1 MHYIYLT
8 DFAYTYCDFN
18 VQYKTRF
25 LVARC
30 QGSVS
35 PAKLE
40 VFIADG
46 HSRSTMSKLQEWSFK
61 GLKDVFVANEGSSK
75 EAKKLITLQAQEG
88 EGLKFYSKSE
98 VEHNTWYIYCYV
110 LANIP
115 TYPIPDVSHHQIP
128 LDSFKQ
134 EVEPKRF
141 NAGKHNI
148 LHRLYHNILSM
159 DLTYM

>member
-1 MHYIYLT
+1 MATGFVLIVI
-8 DFAYTYCDFN
+8 FII
-18 VQYKTRF
+18 QYKMRF

-40 VFIADG
+40 VFISDG
-46 HSRSTMSKLQEWSFK
+46 HSRSTMSKLQELSFK
-61 GLKDVFVANEGSSK
+61 GLKDVSIANEGSS
-75 EAKKLITLQAQEG
+75 EGAKKLITLQTQEG
-88 EGLKFYSKSE
+88 DGLKFYSKSE

-110 LANIP
+110 LSNIP
-115 TYPIPDVSHHQIP
+115 TYPIPDVYHHHIP

-141 NAGKHNI
+141 SAGKRI
-148 LHRLYHNILSM
+148 ILSKSYMRYVCLM
-159 DLTYM
+159 DPMCS